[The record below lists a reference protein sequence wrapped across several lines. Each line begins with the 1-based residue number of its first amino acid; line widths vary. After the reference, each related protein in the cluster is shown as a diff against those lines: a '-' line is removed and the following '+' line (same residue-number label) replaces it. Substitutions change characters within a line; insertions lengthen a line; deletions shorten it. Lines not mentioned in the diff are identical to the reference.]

1 LIRWFYKLPLRLRS
15 LVRKSQVEQ
24 ELSDELRFHLEK
36 LIEEKIANRITL
48 EEARYAALR
57 ELGGVEQIKEECRD
71 MRRVNY
77 LEDLAQDLR
86 YGLRTLAKN
95 PGFTAVAV
103 LTLALGIGA
112 NTAIFSILNA
122 VVLRPL
128 PYKDP
133 GRLAVLWTDNMRQN
147 LHEERT
153 SYPNF
158 EDWTKQNQVFED
170 MAFCSSFTV
179 NLTGGDQPERIV
191 AARVT
196 SNLFSMVGVSPI
208 LGHTFTPQDEA
219 HANRVIVLSYGLWQ
233 RRFGS
238 SHEVLGKR
246 LEIDG
251 APAVVIGVMPPLFQL
266 PGSDVQFWEPHATF
280 PGWNQTRFERGVP
293 SGYVVGRLKP
303 GVTFREA
310 QRDMNIVGSRLARQ
324 YPELASSTDFFGF
337 AVNVVPLSV
346 QITGKQIRLALWL
359 LFAAVVLVLL
369 IACANVANLL
379 LARGAR
385 RQRQLAVRAA
395 LGAGR
400 GRLVRQLLTESVLLS
415 FASGVL
421 GLALATLG
429 ARTLVRLAPQD
440 VPRLEQV
447 GIDPAVFAFALGLS
461 MFTGVL
467 SGLAPAWKVSKRDLQ
482 ESLKNGARGLAGGIA
497 VRRTHG
503 LLVIS
508 EYALAV
514 VLLAGTGLLIRSLL
528 RVQAVNPGFRP
539 ERVLIARVVQ
549 SSIKPEAQ
557 WPELYPQALARVK
570 SIPGVQAAGAIDNF
584 FFQSNPDDTIIPE
597 GQTFAASGK
606 GAEQVMDDGVSKDY
620 FRAVGVPLLKGRFF
634 SEQDGPNSP
643 RVAIINQTLARR
655 FWPSEDPI
663 GKRFRFGFQKPT
675 DPWTSV
681 VGVVGDMRRE
691 GLTRVPVS
699 QAFLPLTQDPAR
711 GMDFVV
717 RAASDPLK
725 FAASVR
731 SAIASVDNTV
741 PIFNVATLDGKVHEQ
756 TAAMRFETA
765 LLGVFSALAM
775 LLSAIGIYGITRYS
789 VAQRTHEIG
798 VRMALGARCADVLTL
813 VLGQALQLTLAGV
826 GIGLLGAVVLTRFL
840 SSLLY
845 EVKSTDLMTYV
856 IVSLTLSAVAL
867 TACYIPARRA
877 TKVDPMVAL
886 RYE

>member
-1 LIRWFYKLPLRLRS
+1 MRWLYKLPLRFRS
-15 LVRKSQVEQ
+15 LFRKSRVEH
-24 ELSDELRFHLEK
+24 ELSDELRFHLGE
-36 LIEEKIANRITL
+36 LTGEKIAEGMTP

-77 LEDLAQDLR
+77 IESFIQDVR
-86 YGLRTLAKN
+86 YGLRQFRRS
-95 PGFTAVAV
+95 PGFAAVAV

-112 NTAIFSILNA
+112 NTAIFSALNA

-133 GRLAVLWTDNMRQN
+133 GRLAVLWTDNLRQN
-147 LHEERT
+147 LHEART
-153 SYPNF
+153 SYLNF
-158 EDWTKQNQVFED
+158 DDWKKQNRVFED

-179 NLTGGDQPERIV
+179 NLTGGGEPERIV

-196 SNLFSMVGVSPI
+196 PNLFSMLGVSPI
-208 LGHTFTPQDEA
+208 RGHTFTPEDEA
-219 HANRVIVLSYGLWQ
+219 RGNRVIVLSYGLWQ

-238 SHEVLGKR
+238 SREVLGKS

-251 APAVVIGVMPPLFQL
+251 ARAVVIGVMPATFQL
-266 PGSDVQFWEPHATF
+266 PGSDVQFWEPHAMF
-280 PGWNQTRFERGVP
+280 PGWNRTKFERGVP

-303 GVTFREA
+303 GATFGEA
-310 QRDMNIVGSRLARQ
+310 QADLNLVGSRLARQ
-324 YPELASSTDFFGF
+324 YPDLASNMDFAGF

-346 QITGKQIRLALWL
+346 QITGKRIRVALWL
-359 LFAAVVLVLL
+359 LSAAVVLVLL

-379 LARGAR
+379 LARGAGR
-385 RQRQLAVRAA
+385 KRELAIRAA

-400 GRLVRQLLTESVLLS
+400 GRLLRQLLTESVLLS
-415 FASGVL
+415 LASGTL
-421 GLALATLG
+421 GLAFAAFG

-440 VPRLEQV
+440 VPRLQQV
-447 GIDPAVFAFALGLS
+447 GIDRALFAFALGLS
-461 MFTGVL
+461 LLTGIL
-467 SGLAPAWKVSKRDLQ
+467 FGLAPAWKVSKSDPQ
-482 ESLKNGARGLAGGIA
+482 EALKKRGRGLAGSMAIRG
-497 VRRTHG
+497 THG
-503 LLVIS
+503 LLLIS

-514 VLLAGTGLLIRSLL
+514 LLLAGAGLLIRSLL
-528 RVQAVNPGFRP
+528 RVQAVDPGFRP

-557 WPELYPQALARVK
+557 WAELYPQALARIML
-570 SIPGVQAAGAIDNF
+570 IPGVQAAGAIDNL

-597 GQTFAASGK
+597 GQTVTASGT
-606 GAEQVMDDGVSKDY
+606 GAEQVMDDGISVDY
-620 FRAVGVPLLKGRFF
+620 FRAVGVPLLKGRLF
-634 SEQDGPNSP
+634 SEQDSRNSP

-675 DPWTSV
+675 DPWISV
-681 VGVVGDMRRE
+681 VGVVGDMRRD

-717 RAASDPLK
+717 RAASDPLTL
-725 FAASVR
+725 AAAVR
-731 SAIASVDNTV
+731 SAIGSVDKTV
-741 PIFNVATLDGKVHEQ
+741 PVFNVSTLDEQLHEQ
-756 TAAMRFETA
+756 TAPMRLETA
-765 LLGVFSALAM
+765 LLSAFATLAM
-775 LLSAIGIYGITRYS
+775 LLAAIGIYGITRYS

-798 VRMALGARCADVLTL
+798 VRMALGAKRVDVLTL
-813 VLGQALQLTLAGV
+813 VVGQALQLTLAGV
-826 GIGLLGAVVLTRFL
+826 GIGLFGAVALTRFL

-845 EVKSTDLMTYV
+845 EVKSTDLSTYV
-856 IVSLTLSAVAL
+856 IVSLTLTAVAL
-867 TACYIPARRA
+867 IACHIPARRA